1 VVKLRKGVD
10 LMIIK
15 AIKDRRSIRKYNET
29 PVPRE
34 KIEALLEAAMLA
46 PSACNSRPWRF
57 VVITRREV
65 LDKLADCH
73 KYAKMLR
80 KAPVAI
86 VICALADEQAKIS
99 IAEGFW
105 PQDCGAATQNILLQA
120 QEMGLSS
127 CWCGVYPKE
136 PIMAAVRE
144 ILDLPPDEI
153 PFNIIA
159 IGEGAETPDP
169 RGFYEVEKVRW
180 VE

>member
-1 VVKLRKGVD
+1 
-10 LMIIK
+10 MIMK
-15 AIKDRRSIRKYNET
+15 AIKDRRSMRKYKET
-29 PVPRE
+29 PVAPE

-65 LDKLADCH
+65 LNKLADCH
-73 KYAKMLR
+73 KYAKMLH

-86 VICALADEQAKIS
+86 VICALADEQAQNE
-99 IAEGFW
+99 IAKGFW

-120 QEMGLSS
+120 QEMGLAS

-144 ILDLPPDEI
+144 ILGLPEDEI

-159 IGEGAETPDP
+159 IGEGDEEPKA
-169 RGFYEVEKVRW
+169 RGFYEAGKVRW

>member
-1 VVKLRKGVD
+1 
-10 LMIIK
+10 MIIK
-15 AIKDRRSIRKYNET
+15 AIKERRSIRKYKET
-29 PVPRE
+29 PVVRE
-34 KIEALLEAAMLA
+34 QIDALLEAAMLA

-57 VVITRREV
+57 VVITRRET
-65 LDKLADCH
+65 LNKLADCH
-73 KYAKMLR
+73 GYAKMLY

-120 QEMGLSS
+120 QEMGLAS

-136 PIMAAVRE
+136 PIMAAVRD
-144 ILDLPPDEI
+144 ILNLPEDEI

-159 IGEGAETPDP
+159 IGQGDEMPDA
-169 RGFYEVEKVRW
+169 RGFYEAEKVRW